1 MNEKKNL
8 TTEETFSLAI
18 KNHKK
23 KNFKIAEN
31 LYIKTLKFDPNFVN
45 AHYNL
50 GIVLQELG
58 EYKRAIKSYEKTI
71 QIDPKFTDAHNNLGI
86 VFDLLG
92 KTTKAKNFYKKA
104 IEIQP
109 NYMNA
114 YWNLHS
120 LSSNIDEAI
129 GILEKSLRFKKM
141 EVFRHWSKFKKK
153 NVFNID
159 IKLSKIESFF
169 QDRSQIS

>member
-1 MNEKKNL
+1 MK
-8 TTEETFSLAI
+8 
-18 KNHKK
+18 
-23 KNFKIAEN
+23 
-31 LYIKTLKFDPNFVN
+31 
-45 AHYNL
+45 
-50 GIVLQELG
+50 
-58 EYKRAIKSYEKTI
+58 KTI

-109 NYMNA
+109 NYINA

-129 GILEKSLRFKKM
+129 DILEKSLRFKK
-141 EVFRHWSKFKKK
+141 KF
-153 NVFNID
+153 F
-159 IKLSKIESFF
+159 
-169 QDRSQIS
+169 